1 MPEAIG
7 GDDVALFGGPDLPD
21 EARGRINSAL
31 GRVARWD
38 VDDLLAR
45 DLEVL
50 LDEAIDHFET
60 ATVLWDQVTMSEP
73 TPLER
78 GHVGST
84 LIAPVDGDPHLLTYR
99 SHSGAPAF
107 TTIQGDAAPGEVVF
121 RWTGE
126 AGASPESIASWFHQR
141 RSQVEQFLPNN
152 NRDVPALNAQMRETV
167 GREIERRREAELA
180 RRKLKASLPFPISRQ
195 PGATRP
201 VNVKRRVIRTERPS
215 SPSSAPF
222 VPEPSLEEG
231 EYEHILAD
239 CVAMATVFERSDLR
253 AMGEEQLRNLILG
266 MLNTNFTGE
275 VAGEVFNG
283 NGKTDIL
290 IRVEDRN
297 IFIGECKFYD
307 GPRSVAKAIDQ
318 LLGYVVWR
326 DSKAALLLFVKGG
339 NFSEVVAKAT
349 EAVAKHP
356 QCQHVQPSADTSR
369 RSDFVFAR
377 ADDPARSIRLALLP
391 FRLSG

>member
-1 MPEAIG
+1 VP
-7 GDDVALFGGPDLPD
+7 LFGGPDLPD
-21 EARGRINSAL
+21 ESRNRVNSAL
-31 GRVARWD
+31 ARVDRWD
-38 VDDLLAR
+38 VDDLLGR
-45 DLEVL
+45 DLDVL

-73 TPLER
+73 IPLER

-84 LIAPVDGDPHLLTYR
+84 LSVPVAGDPHLLTYR

-126 AGASPESIASWFHQR
+126 AGASPESIAAWFDQR
-141 RSQVEQFLPNN
+141 RAQVEQFLPNN

-167 GREIERRREAELA
+167 GREIGRRRGAELA
-180 RRKLKASLPFPISRQ
+180 RRKLASSMPFPISRQ
-195 PGATRP
+195 PWATRP
-201 VNVKRRVIRTERPS
+201 ANVKRRMIRTERTRKT
-215 SPSSAPF
+215 SSAPF
-222 VPEPSLEEG
+222 VPEPTLEDV

-239 CVAMATVFERSDLR
+239 CVAMATVFERSDLTT
-253 AMGEEQLRNLILG
+253 MGEEQLRNLILG

-283 NGKTDIL
+283 HGKTDIL

-307 GPRSVAKAIDQ
+307 GPRSVVRAIDQ
-318 LLGYVVWR
+318 LLRYVVWR

-339 NFSEVVAKAT
+339 NFSDVVAKAT
-349 EAVAKHP
+349 RAVAEHP
-356 QCQHVQPSADTSR
+356 QCQHVQPSTDASR
-369 RSDFVFAR
+369 RSDFVFTR
-377 ADDPARSIRLALLP
+377 EDDPARSIRLALLP
-391 FRLSG
+391 FRFAG